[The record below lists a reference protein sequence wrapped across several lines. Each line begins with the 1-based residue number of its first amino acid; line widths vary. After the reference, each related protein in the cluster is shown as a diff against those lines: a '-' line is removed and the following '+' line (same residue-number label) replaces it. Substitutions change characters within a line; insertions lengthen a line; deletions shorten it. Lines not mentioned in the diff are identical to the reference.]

1 MKIRCIAV
9 DDEPMALEKLKKYI
23 GKISYLQLE
32 AACSGADEAMTVLE
46 SKEIDAIFIDI
57 SMPDQNGMDFISSL
71 ENPPMVVFIT
81 AYAEY
86 AVQSYKVRAVDY
98 LLKPYSFEDFQR
110 ACSTLVERW
119 SMNRTQEEAPRNEDG
134 GYLYLK
140 VDYRLVKVNVADI
153 IYIEGM
159 NEYLK
164 LHVRNS
170 DPILTHTTF
179 RNISDSLPQNF
190 MQVHRSYLVNLNH
203 IREVERSSILMSND
217 ARFPIGDSYKE
228 AFNAYVSCHTIS
240 KSVKQ

>member
-1 MKIRCIAV
+1 MKIRCLAV

-23 GKISYLQLE
+23 EKISYLQLE
-32 AACSGADEAMTVLE
+32 AACSGADEAMAVLE
-46 SKEIDAIFIDI
+46 SKEVDAIFIDI

-71 ENPPMVVFIT
+71 DNPPMVIFIT
-81 AYAEY
+81 AYADY

-110 ACSTLVERW
+110 ACCNLVDRM
-119 SMNRTQEEAPRNEDG
+119 SMNNKSDDVSKQDESA
-134 GYLYLK
+134 YLYLK
-140 VDYRLVKVNVADI
+140 VDYRLVKVNIADI

-164 LHVRNS
+164 LHLRNA
-170 DPILTHTTF
+170 DPVLTHTTF
-179 RNISDSLPQNF
+179 RNISESLPSNF

-203 IREVERSSILMSND
+203 ISEIERSSLIMSGG

-228 AFNAYVSCHTIS
+228 AFQAYVSNHTLA
-240 KSVKQ
+240 KNAK

>member
-1 MKIRCIAV
+1 MKLKCIAL

-23 GKISYLQLE
+23 EKISFLQLE
-32 AACSGADEAMTVLE
+32 ASCSGVDEARTVLE
-46 SKEIDAIFIDI
+46 SKEIDAIFVDI
-57 SMPDQNGMDFISSL
+57 NMPDQNGMDFIAGL
-71 ENPPMVVFIT
+71 EHPPMVVFIT

-98 LLKPYSFEDFQR
+98 ILKPYSFDDFQR
-110 ACSTLVERW
+110 ASSNLIERW
-119 SMNRTQEEAPRNEDG
+119 NATNISEECSRREDSD
-134 GYLYLK
+134 YLYLK
-140 VDYRLVKVNVADI
+140 VDYRLVKVMIPDI

-164 LHVRNS
+164 LHFVDA

-179 RNISDSLPQNF
+179 RNISDTLPAHF

-203 IREVERSSILMSND
+203 IKEVERSSLVMSNG

-228 AFNAYVSCHTIS
+228 AFQSYIASHIIS
-240 KSVKQ
+240 KNIK